1 MRTSSWKANRS
12 LRIRRDY
19 SRKQFQNY
27 MFRSRHERRVSFKAR
42 FFAAMAIIV
51 FGLGIGLQFSPLLA
65 IQNIEIARTGDT
77 PQNEIRAVLREE
89 TSKRRLFIFPQTNIA
104 FFDARSA
111 SAKLREH
118 FPIIAEAN
126 IERTLARTVRVRI
139 REHAKTMIL
148 AGATEAYYLGEE
160 GERLAAIPQEFLI
173 FNEIASGTKRLITDI
188 RDDVKKQLPIL
199 FVSETKGQYTNEVSA
214 PLLAAV
220 KLLAVELP
228 KRAVPVT
235 AFAYEASEGKLIA
248 KTSEG
253 WSAYFD
259 PASGNLP
266 DQVESL
272 AAVLSQEIKDR
283 KSISYIDLRFENRV
297 YFK

>member
-27 MFRSRHERRVSFKAR
+27 MFRSRHERRASHRVR
-42 FFAAMAIIV
+42 FFTMLAIAFISAV
-51 FGLGIGLQFSPLLA
+51 IGVQFSPLLT
-65 IQNIEIARTGDT
+65 IQDIQISGTEDVSSD
-77 PQNEIRAVLREE
+77 EVRALVQEE
-89 TSKRRLFIFPQTNIA
+89 MSRKRLLVFPQTNIA
-104 FFDARSA
+104 FFNAGAAAAAVHKRF
-111 SAKLREH
+111 LN
-118 FPIIAEAN
+118 IAE
-126 IERTLARTVRVRI
+126 ITIKRTVARTVRVAI

-148 AGATEAYYLGEE
+148 VGPTEAYYLGEE
-160 GERLAAIPQEFLI
+160 GERIMVIAQELLVYD
-173 FNEIASGTKRLITDI
+173 EAASGTPRIVDI
-188 RDDVKKQLPIL
+188 HDDAKKQLPVL
-199 FVSETKGQYTNEVSA
+199 FVSETKGETPA

-235 AFAYEASEGKLIA
+235 AFQYEALEGKLIA
-248 KTSEG
+248 KTGEG

-259 PASGNLP
+259 PASGNLS
-266 DQVESL
+266 DQVEGL

-283 KSISYIDLRFENRV
+283 KTVSYIDLRFENRV